1 MGIFLKNI
9 NLKGKTALIT
19 GASKGLG
26 RGTAQAI
33 AEAGGD
39 VIAIG
44 RNQSELN
51 SLGKIIKKLR
61 VKYVSFNCDINNFN
75 RIKSFISKLKR
86 LDILVNN
93 AGTNIPESFLNV
105 KKTSLETLLN
115 VNTKSAFNV
124 AQLCA
129 NQIIRLKRKQ
139 GSIINISSIFGLVAG
154 QKRSV
159 YSMTKFGV
167 EGLTKGMALD
177 LAKYNIRVNS
187 VCPNIVLTP
196 RTKKYF
202 ADKKYNKYVRESTP
216 INKVVTVSDVAT
228 AVAFLASDA
237 SSMITGSSIVIDGG
251 WTAK

>member
-1 MGIFLKNI
+1 MGIFLKDI
-9 NLKGKTALIT
+9 SLKGKTALIT
-19 GASKGLG
+19 GATKGLG
-26 RGTAQAI
+26 RGAAEAI
-33 AEAGGD
+33 AEAGGNI
-39 VIAIG
+39 IAIG

-51 SLGKIIKKLR
+51 SLGKKIKKLK
-61 VKYVSFNCDINNFN
+61 VQYTSFNCDVNNYDK
-75 RIKSFISKLKR
+75 IKNFITKLKK

-93 AGTNIPESFLNV
+93 AGTNIPENFLNV

-115 VNTKSAFNV
+115 VNTKAVFNI

-129 NQIIRLKRKQ
+129 NQIIKLKRKQ
-139 GSIINISSIFGLVAG
+139 GSIINISSIFGIVAG
-154 QKRSV
+154 QKRTV

-202 ADKKYNKYVRESTP
+202 SDKKYNKYVKESTP
-216 INKVVTVSDVAT
+216 INKVVTISDVAT
-228 AVAFLASDA
+228 SITFLASEA
-237 SSMITGSSIVIDGG
+237 SSMITGTSIIIDGG

>member
-1 MGIFLKNI
+1 MSLFLKNI

-19 GASKGLG
+19 GATKGLG

-33 AEAGGD
+33 AEAGGN

-61 VKYVSFNCDINNFN
+61 VKYVSFNCDVNNFN
-75 RIKSFISKLKR
+75 RIKSFITKLKK

-93 AGTNIPESFLNV
+93 AGTNIPEPFLNV
-105 KKTSLETLLN
+105 KKSSLETLLN
-115 VNTKSAFNV
+115 INTKAVFNV

-129 NQIIRLKRKQ
+129 NQIIKLKRKN
-139 GSIINISSIFGLVAG
+139 GSIINISSIFGIVAG
-154 QKRSV
+154 KKRTV

-187 VCPNIVLTP
+187 VCPNLVMTP

-202 ADKKYNKYVRESTP
+202 ADKKYNKYVKESTP

>member
-1 MGIFLKNI
+1 MGFFLKDI

-19 GASKGLG
+19 GATKGLG
-26 RGTAQAI
+26 RGAAKAI
-33 AEAGGD
+33 AQVGGN
-39 VIAIG
+39 VIAVG

-51 SLGKIIKKLR
+51 SLGKELKRYKVNYIP
-61 VKYVSFNCDINNFN
+61 FNCDVNDYEKL
-75 RIKSFISKLKR
+75 KSFITKLKKI
-86 LDILVNN
+86 DILVNN
-93 AGTNIPESFLNV
+93 AGTNLPESFLNV
-105 KKTSLETLLN
+105 KKTSMETLLN
-115 VNTKSAFNV
+115 VNTKAVFNV

-129 NQIIRLKRKQ
+129 NQMIKLKRKNC
-139 GSIINISSIFGLVAG
+139 SIINISSIFGLVAG
-154 QKRSV
+154 QKRTV

-202 ADKKYNKYVRESTP
+202 ADKKYNKYVKENTP

-228 AVAFLASDA
+228 SITFLASEA
-237 SSMITGSSIVIDGG
+237 ASMITGSSIVIDGG

>member
-1 MGIFLKNI
+1 MSLFLKKI
-9 NLKGKTALIT
+9 NLKGKTTLIT
-19 GASKGLG
+19 GATKGLG

-61 VKYVSFNCDINNFN
+61 VKYTSFNCDVNNFN
-75 RIKSFISKLKR
+75 RIKSFISELKK

-105 KKTSLETLLN
+105 KKSSLETLLN
-115 VNTKSAFNV
+115 VNTKSAFNI

-202 ADKKYNKYVRESTP
+202 ADKKYNKYVKESTP

-228 AVAFLASDA
+228 AVTFLASDA

>member
-1 MGIFLKNI
+1 MSFFLKNI
-9 NLKGKTALIT
+9 NLKGKTAIIT

-61 VKYVSFNCDINNFN
+61 VKYISFNCDVNNFD
-75 RIKSFISKLKR
+75 RIKSFISKLKK

-105 KKTSLETLLN
+105 KKSSLETLLN
-115 VNTKSAFNV
+115 VNTKSAFNI

-129 NQIIRLKRKQ
+129 NQIIRLKRKH

>member
-1 MGIFLKNI
+1 MGFFLKDM

-19 GASKGLG
+19 GATKGIG
-26 RGTAQAI
+26 RGAAQAI
-33 AEAGGD
+33 AEAGGNI
-39 VIAIG
+39 IAIG

-51 SLGKIIKKLR
+51 SLAKVIKKLK
-61 VKYVSFNCDINNFN
+61 VKYTSFNCDVNDYN
-75 RIKSFISKLKR
+75 RMKEFITKLKK

-105 KKTSLETLLN
+105 KKSSMETILN
-115 VNTKSAFNV
+115 VNTKAVFNI

-129 NQIIRLKRKQ
+129 NQIIKLKRKQ

-154 QKRSV
+154 QKRTV

-202 ADKKYNKYVRESTP
+202 ADKKYNKYIKENTP
-216 INKVVTVSDVAT
+216 INKVVTISDVAT
-228 AVAFLASDA
+228 SITFLASEA
-237 SSMITGSSIVIDGG
+237 SSMVTGTSIIIDGG

>member
-1 MGIFLKNI
+1 MGIFLKDI
-9 NLKGKTALIT
+9 SLKGKTALIT
-19 GASKGLG
+19 GATKGLG
-26 RGTAQAI
+26 RGTAEAI
-33 AEAGGD
+33 AEAGGNI
-39 VIAIG
+39 IAIG

-51 SLGKIIKKLR
+51 SLGKKIKKLK
-61 VKYVSFNCDINNFN
+61 VQYTSFNCDVNNYDK
-75 RIKSFISKLKR
+75 IKNFITKLKK

-93 AGTNIPESFLNV
+93 AGTNIPENFLNV
-105 KKTSLETLLN
+105 KKNSLETLLN
-115 VNTKSAFNV
+115 VNTKAVFNI

-129 NQIIRLKRKQ
+129 NQIIKLKRKQ

-154 QKRSV
+154 QKRTV

-202 ADKKYNKYVRESTP
+202 SDKKYNKYVKESTP
-216 INKVVTVSDVAT
+216 INKVVTISDVAT
-228 AVAFLASDA
+228 SITFLASEA
-237 SSMITGSSIVIDGG
+237 SSMITGTSVIIDGG

>member
-1 MGIFLKNI
+1 MGIFLKDI

-19 GASKGLG
+19 GATKGLG
-26 RGTAQAI
+26 RGAAIAI
-33 AEAGGD
+33 AEAGGNI
-39 VIAIG
+39 IAIG

-51 SLGKIIKKLR
+51 SLKKEIKKLK
-61 VKYVSFNCDINNFN
+61 VEYLSFNCDVNNYN
-75 RIKSFISKLKR
+75 RMKLFISSLKQ

-105 KKTSLETLLN
+105 RKSSMETLLD
-115 VNTKSAFNV
+115 VNTKAVFNV

-129 NQIIRLKRKQ
+129 NQIIKLRRKN

-154 QKRSV
+154 QKRTV
-159 YSMTKFGV
+159 YSMTKFSV

-202 ADKKYNKYVRESTP
+202 ADKNYNKYIKENTP
-216 INKVVTVSDVAT
+216 IKKVVSVSDVAT
-228 AVAFLASDA
+228 SITFLASEA
-237 SSMITGSSIVIDGG
+237 SSMITGSSIIIDGG

>member
-1 MGIFLKNI
+1 M
-9 NLKGKTALIT
+9 
-19 GASKGLG
+19 
-26 RGTAQAI
+26 
-33 AEAGGD
+33 
-39 VIAIG
+39 
-44 RNQSELN
+44 
-51 SLGKIIKKLR
+51 
-61 VKYVSFNCDINNFN
+61 
-75 RIKSFISKLKR
+75 
-86 LDILVNN
+86 
-93 AGTNIPESFLNV
+93 
-105 KKTSLETLLN
+105 ETLLN
-115 VNTKSAFNV
+115 VNTKAVFNV

-129 NQIIRLKRKQ
+129 NQMIKLKRKNC
-139 GSIINISSIFGLVAG
+139 SIINISSIFGLVAG

-202 ADKKYNKYVRESTP
+202 ADKKYNKYVKENTP
-216 INKVVTVSDVAT
+216 IKKVVTVSDVAT
-228 AVAFLASDA
+228 SVTFLASEA

>member
-1 MGIFLKNI
+1 MGMFVKEI

-19 GASKGLG
+19 GASKGIG
-26 RGTAQAI
+26 RGAAI
-33 AEAGGD
+33 ALAQVGANI
-39 VIAIG
+39 IAIG
-44 RNQSELN
+44 RNQSELD
-51 SLGKIIKKLR
+51 SLGKIIKKLN
-61 VKYVSFNCDINNFN
+61 VKYSFLNCDVNDYNNMKQY
-75 RIKSFISKLKR
+75 IKKLKK

-93 AGTNIPESFLNV
+93 AGTNIPEPFLNV
-105 KKTSLETLLN
+105 KSSSMETILN
-115 VNTKSAFNV
+115 VNIKAVFNL

-129 NQIIRLKRKQ
+129 NQIIKVNKKG

-154 QKRSV
+154 QNRTV

-167 EGLTKGMALD
+167 EGLTRGMSID

-202 ADKKYNKYVRESTP
+202 ANKKYNKYVKENTP
-216 INKVVTVSDVAT
+216 LDKTVTISDVAT
-228 AVAFLASDA
+228 SITFLASEA
-237 SSMITGSSIVIDGG
+237 SSMITGTSIIIDGG

>member
-1 MGIFLKNI
+1 MGIFLKDI
-9 NLKGKTALIT
+9 ELKGKTALIT
-19 GASKGLG
+19 GATKGIG
-26 RGTAQAI
+26 RGTAIAI
-33 AEAGGD
+33 AQAGGNI
-39 VIAIG
+39 IAIG
-44 RNQSELN
+44 RNQKELE
-51 SLGKIIKKLR
+51 SLRKIIKKFR
-61 VKYVSFNCDINNFN
+61 VKYTSFNCDVNNYES
-75 RIKSFISKLKR
+75 IKYFISKLKK

-93 AGTNIPESFLNV
+93 AGTNIPEPFLNV
-105 KKTSLETLLN
+105 KKKSMETLLN
-115 VNTKSAFNV
+115 VNTKAVFNI

-129 NQIIRLKRKQ
+129 NQIIKLNKKG

-154 QKRSV
+154 KDRTI

-177 LAKYNIRVNS
+177 LAKYNIRVNT

-202 ADKKYNKYVRESTP
+202 ADKKYNKYVKENTP

-228 AVAFLASDA
+228 SITFLASEA

-251 WTAK
+251 WTTK

>member
-1 MGIFLKNI
+1 MGLFLKNI

-19 GASKGLG
+19 GATKGLG

-33 AEAGGD
+33 AEAGGN

-61 VKYVSFNCDINNFN
+61 VKYVSFNCDVNNFN
-75 RIKSFISKLKR
+75 RIKRFISKLKK

-93 AGTNIPESFLNV
+93 AGTNIPEPFLKV
-105 KKTSLETLLN
+105 KKSSLQSLLD

-129 NQIIRLKRKQ
+129 NQIIKLKRKR

-154 QKRSV
+154 QKRTV
-159 YSMTKFGV
+159 YSMTKFGI

-202 ADKKYNKYVRESTP
+202 ADKKYSRYVKASTP
-216 INKVVTVSDVAT
+216 IKKVVSVSDVAT
-228 AVAFLASDA
+228 AVTFLASDS